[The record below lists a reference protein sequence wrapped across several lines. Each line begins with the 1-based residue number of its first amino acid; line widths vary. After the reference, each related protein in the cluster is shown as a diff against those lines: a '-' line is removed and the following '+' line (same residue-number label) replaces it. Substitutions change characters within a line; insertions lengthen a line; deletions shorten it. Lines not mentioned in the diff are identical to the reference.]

1 MQALWM
7 LAAAF
12 FFATMAVCVKIASEH
27 FNSAE
32 LVFYRG
38 LLGMLFMWAL
48 ARVRGVRLATRFPR
62 MHMWRS
68 LVGVIALG
76 TWFYA
81 IAHLPLATAM
91 TLNYMSSVWIA
102 AFLVGGAML
111 MGVLPARGILRP
123 AQDERQSESVG
134 AIEPS
139 AAPTQASSAPCSS
152 ERGSATPKAREAT
165 SVGARSTAGPP
176 QGGTDPCFSE
186 RGSATPKARE
196 ATSVGAIFSQG
207 PLVLTVITGFI
218 GVVMMLRPTLE
229 QNQAFAGLIGLMSG
243 LLAAFAYMQVM
254 ALARVGEPETRTVF
268 YFALGSALAGGLG
281 MGVAGVSEWHGKP
294 ALWLIPLGVLASLGQ
309 LCMTR
314 AYSLA
319 KTHHATLLVANLQY
333 SGIVFGAVYSL
344 LLFGDQIALIG
355 WAGMAL
361 IVASGMAATFLRA
374 RAAPDSPAEE
384 H

>member
-12 FFATMAVCVKIASEH
+12 FFATMAVCVKFASAH
-27 FNSAE
+27 FNMAE

-38 LLGMLFMWAL
+38 LLGVLFMWVW
-48 ARVRGVRLATRFPR
+48 ARGRGVGLATRYPG

-68 LVGVIALG
+68 LVGVISLG
-76 TWFYA
+76 AWFYA

-102 AFLVGGAML
+102 AFLVGGALL
-111 MGVLPARGILRP
+111 MGLLPSSGK
-123 AQDERQSESVG
+123 
-134 AIEPS
+134 
-139 AAPTQASSAPCSS
+139 AA
-152 ERGSATPKAREAT
+152 
-165 SVGARSTAGPP
+165 AGTF
-176 QGGTDPCFSE
+176 Q
-186 RGSATPKARE
+186 
-196 ATSVGAIFSQG
+196 SQG

-218 GVVMMLRPTLE
+218 GVVMMLRPTIE

-243 LLAAFAYMQVM
+243 MLAAFAYMQVM
-254 ALARVGEPETRTVF
+254 ALARVGEPEVRTVF
-268 YFALGSALAGGLG
+268 YFAVGSALAGGLG
-281 MGVAGVSEWHGKP
+281 MLVTGLSQWHWRP
-294 ALWLIPLGVLASLGQ
+294 ALWLIPMGVLASLGQ

-319 KTHHATLLVANLQY
+319 KTRSATLVVANLQY
-333 SGIVFGAVYSL
+333 AGIVFGSVYSL
-344 LLFGDQIALIG
+344 LLFGDAIPLIG

-361 IVASGMAATFLRA
+361 IVASGIAATVLRA
-374 RAAPDSPAEE
+374 RAAPGSPAEE

>member
-27 FNSAE
+27 FNSGK

-48 ARVRGVRLATRFPR
+48 ARVRGVRLATRFPV

-68 LVGVIALG
+68 LVGVISLG

-91 TLNYMSSVWIA
+91 TLNYMSGVWIA
-102 AFLVGGAML
+102 ALLVGGAML
-111 MGVLPARGILRP
+111 MGVLPARGILRQ
-123 AQDERQSESVG
+123 AQDERKSESVG
-134 AIEPS
+134 AIERS
-139 AAPTQASSAPCSS
+139 AGPPQTSSAPCSG
-152 ERGSATPKAREAT
+152 ERGSVTPKAREAT
-165 SVGARSTAGPP
+165 SVGEIS
-176 QGGTDPCFSE
+176 
-186 RGSATPKARE
+186 
-196 ATSVGAIFSQG
+196 SQG

-218 GVVMMLRPTLE
+218 GVVMMLRPTIGH
-229 QNQAFAGLIGLMSG
+229 NQAFAGLIGLMSG

-254 ALARVGEPETRTVF
+254 ALARLGEPETRTVF
-268 YFALGSALAGGLG
+268 YFAVGSAFAGGLG
-281 MGVAGVSEWHGKP
+281 MGVAGVSEWHWKP
-294 ALWLIPLGVLASLGQ
+294 ALWLIPLGLLASLGQ
-309 LCMTR
+309 ICMTR
-314 AYSLA
+314 AFSLA
-319 KTHHATLLVANLQY
+319 KTRSAALLVANLQY

-344 LLFGDQIALIG
+344 LLFDDRIALMG

-361 IVASGMAATFLRA
+361 IVASGVAATVLRA

>member
-12 FFATMAVCVKIASEH
+12 FFATMAVCVKFASAY

-38 LLGMLFMWAL
+38 LLGMFFMWAL
-48 ARVRGVRLATRFPR
+48 ARSRGITLTTRYPG

-68 LVGVIALG
+68 LVGVISLG
-76 TWFYA
+76 AWFYA

-102 AFLVGGAML
+102 AFLVGGALL
-111 MGVLPARGILRP
+111 MGLLPARGDR
-123 AQDERQSESVG
+123 AAREAASVG
-134 AIEPS
+134 A
-139 AAPTQASSAPCSS
+139 T
-152 ERGSATPKAREAT
+152 
-165 SVGARSTAGPP
+165 
-176 QGGTDPCFSE
+176 
-186 RGSATPKARE
+186 
-196 ATSVGAIFSQG
+196 FSQG
-207 PLVLTVITGFI
+207 PLVLTVIAGFI
-218 GVVMMLRPTLE
+218 GVIMMLRPTIE
-229 QNQAFAGLIGLMSG
+229 QNQAFAGLVGLMSG

-268 YFALGSALAGGLG
+268 YFAVGSAVAGG
-281 MGVAGVSEWHGKP
+281 VAMAMTGVSEWHWKP

-314 AYSLA
+314 AYTRA
-319 KTHHATLLVANLQY
+319 KTRSATLVVANLQY
-333 SGIVFGAVYSL
+333 SGIIFGALYSL
-344 LLFGDQIALIG
+344 LLFGESLPLIG
-355 WAGMAL
+355 WAGMGL
-361 IVASGMAATFLRA
+361 IMASGIAATVLRA
-374 RAAPDSPAEE
+374 RAAPNSPAE